1 MHICPK
7 PERHNDS
14 QYICFAKWS
23 EYFASARCEG
33 GSGSSEDATNV
44 RQIQV
49 MTIIDNF
56 GIKDILDIL
65 LVAILM
71 HQGYRLVKRSGSAAL
86 FKGVLA
92 FFVIWIIVSQI
103 LQMRL
108 LGSILDKFLSVGIIV
123 VIILFQDEIRRFLT
137 TLGTNRTFRWL
148 QKLFRGG
155 VDNDTSDAVTTQI
168 VQACLNMTKSYTGA
182 LIVLEQGIILDK
194 FRDTGEKIN
203 GDVSSRLI
211 EAIFF
216 KNSAL
221 HDGAMIIAGNKIIS
235 AGSILPISH
244 SSNMPNYLGLRHR
257 AALGMSKETDAK
269 IIVISEERGSISF
282 VQNGEIE
289 LNISPQ
295 RLQELISAKH

>member
-1 MHICPK
+1 
-7 PERHNDS
+7 
-14 QYICFAKWS
+14 
-23 EYFASARCEG
+23 
-33 GSGSSEDATNV
+33 
-44 RQIQV
+44 

-56 GIKDILDIL
+56 GWMDIVDIL
-65 LVAILM
+65 LVATLM
-71 HQGYRLVKRSGSAAL
+71 HQGYRVVRRSGSAAL
-86 FKGVLA
+86 FKGVLS
-92 FFVIWIIVSQI
+92 FFVIWLIVSQI

-108 LGSILDKFLSVGIIV
+108 LGSILDKFLSVGIIII
-123 VIILFQDEIRRFLT
+123 IILFQDEIRRFLT

-148 QKLFRGG
+148 KKMFKGG
-155 VDNDTSDAVTTQI
+155 GQNDVADAVTTQI
-168 VQACLNMTKSYTGA
+168 VQACLNMSKTYTGA

-194 FRDTGEKIN
+194 YRETGEKIN

-221 HDGAMIIAGNKIIS
+221 HDGAMIIAGGKIIS
-235 AGSILPISH
+235 AGSILPIS
-244 SSNMPNYLGLRHR
+244 SSQDMPNYLGLRHR

-282 VQNGEIE
+282 VHNGEIE

-295 RLQELISAKH
+295 RLQELISTE

>member
-1 MHICPK
+1 
-7 PERHNDS
+7 
-14 QYICFAKWS
+14 
-23 EYFASARCEG
+23 
-33 GSGSSEDATNV
+33 
-44 RQIQV
+44 

-56 GIKDILDIL
+56 GWMDVVDIL
-65 LVAILM
+65 LVATLM
-71 HQGYRLVKRSGSAAL
+71 YQGYRIVRRSGSAAL

-92 FFVIWIIVSQI
+92 FFVIWLIVSQI

-123 VIILFQDEIRRFLT
+123 IIILFQDEIRRFLT

-148 QKLFRGG
+148 QRMFKGG
-155 VDNDTSDAVTTQI
+155 GKSDVADAVTTQI
-168 VQACLNMTKSYTGA
+168 VQACLNMARTYTGA

-194 FRDTGEKIN
+194 YRETGEKIN

-221 HDGAMIIAGNKIIS
+221 HDGAMIIAGSKIIS

-244 SSNMPNYLGLRHR
+244 SSDMPNYLGLRHR

-295 RLQELISAKH
+295 RLQELISIE